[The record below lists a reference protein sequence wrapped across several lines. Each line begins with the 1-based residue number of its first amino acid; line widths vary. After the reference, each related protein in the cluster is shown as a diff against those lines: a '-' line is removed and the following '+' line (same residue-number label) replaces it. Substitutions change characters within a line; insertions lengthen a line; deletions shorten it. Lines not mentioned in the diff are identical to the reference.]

1 MGPRNTA
8 ALPSRIMR
16 ITLVAIGRYCNDPR
30 ARTLAF
36 SLASVG
42 HSVVVVA
49 SGKRSDCENDGITL
63 KLVPTR
69 YPQGKGKLRTLLRR
83 AQTKSMRRLMHHK
96 HLVDAVRATNPDIIY
111 PTSLAEVAIAAA
123 AAVGTNATVARD
135 PRWENAGPRDLVD
148 LAPHNPQL
156 SVSPAGPGG
165 PYITP
170 ADVRDA
176 DVPEPGRYRDL
187 RIALCFRK
195 TDTNPGKYLE
205 AAMVRAGITVD
216 LHTDEI
222 DWNAVPTA
230 TDAVVFVEGPY
241 PALTVMGTNPGIP
254 VLFWVHHG
262 EHHVATNL
270 RLVDRYGAHAVLLA
284 HSWHLAHRFPVPIH
298 RFTFGLAPELV
309 DASIPWAER
318 KYAVSMV
325 GGQLRRKGGTYAR
338 RQQLVETLENALGDD
353 KTAFV
358 SDVSAR
364 EMADIYGN
372 AKTVI
377 NEAGTRHYPIT
388 MRVLE
393 SVGSG
398 AILITDDLPGTD
410 LIVKREHYL
419 VLEDDVVGQVH
430 RVMAQPEKMARL
442 AEDARQW
449 ALGHHTYDHRVDD
462 LIEIVRN
469 VEIPQDSAPKRR
481 LGAMAALIDADVEV
495 QRIAQ
500 FGLPDLSDQLRDREI
515 LDGHERLERL
525 GPGTVGA
532 VAIGPSGTQHLE
544 RALRAARRYIYAA
557 GDTENIRDF
566 VTRELPDATCTHH
579 GELLRV
585 DLNAESYRIL
595 SHERSIT
602 T

>member
-1 MGPRNTA
+1 
-8 ALPSRIMR
+8 MR

-36 SLASVG
+36 SLAKVG

-49 SGKRSDCENDGITL
+49 SGTLADCEDDGITL

-83 AQTKSMRRLMHHK
+83 AQTKTMRRRLHHK
-96 HLVDAVRATNPDIIY
+96 RLVDAVKKTNPDIIY
-111 PTSLAEVAIAAA
+111 PTSPAEVTIAAA
-123 AAVGTNATVARD
+123 AAAGTDATVARD
-135 PRWENAGPRDLVD
+135 PGWENAGPRDLVD
-148 LAPHNPQL
+148 LAPRNPHL

-170 ADVRDA
+170 ADRREA
-176 DVPEPGRYRDL
+176 GVPEPGRYRDL

-205 AAMVRAGITVD
+205 AAMIRAGIAVD

-222 DWNAVPTA
+222 DWSTVPAA
-230 TDAVVFVEGPY
+230 TDAAVFVEGPY
-241 PALTVMGTNPGIP
+241 PALTVQGTNPGIP

-262 EHHVATNL
+262 EHHFATNL

-284 HSWHLAHRFPVPIH
+284 HSWHLAHRFPVPVH

-309 DASIPWAER
+309 DASIPWGER
-318 KYAVSMV
+318 EYAVSMV
-325 GGQLRRKGGTYAR
+325 GGQLRQKGGTYAR
-338 RQQLVETLENALGDD
+338 RQQLVETLENAFGEEN
-353 KTAFV
+353 TAFV

-364 EMADIYGN
+364 EMADIYGT
-372 AKTVI
+372 AMTVI

-419 VLEDDVVGQVH
+419 VLEDDVVGQVQ
-430 RVMAQPEKMARL
+430 RVIAQPEKMARL

-449 ALGHHTYDHRVDD
+449 ALGHHTYDHRIDD
-462 LIEIVRN
+462 LVEILRN
-469 VEIPQDSAPKRR
+469 VEIPKSSAPKRH
-481 LGAMAALIDADVEV
+481 LGAIAALIDRDVEV

-500 FGLPDLSDQLRDREI
+500 FGLPDLSGQLRDREI
-515 LDGHERLERL
+515 LDGDERLDRL

-532 VAIGPSGTQHLE
+532 VAIGRSGALDLE

-557 GDTENIRDF
+557 GDIENIQDF
-566 VTRELPDATCTHH
+566 VSRELPDATCTNH